1 VNKLA
6 TKNYTSLYRI
16 KEFLTSEIAPK
27 YLAADEI
34 NIAQIGL
41 FGYITETLSILGEDG
56 LNSTSIVFKE
66 CFANAA
72 ENIESLYLMA
82 AIYQLDSYFANAA
95 SMPFIVILNEEDI
108 LENGTYV
115 NGMITF
121 HIDKNTQFVIDD
133 MKFSLE
139 YDILITSKNTKDG
152 YIHTAQY
159 MMDEKLS
166 FSTIKNQYIRTKVQM
181 YNRENFVA
189 LLVELRQME
198 SREYEEVITSN
209 DKINFCS
216 FDFDLGEDV
225 LVAGFEAFYQAPSAT
240 ANEVQMIKKMENTP
254 KESDPFCFYTMPD
267 EGTLRISFSNDE
279 RFFMPEFNSTIRVVI
294 YTTDGAK
301 GNFRS
306 YTGDNINIITTAQ
319 KYAENNGLILFG
331 QCAGDSRGGKNSP
344 TMEEF
349 RDMVVTAQSTVL
361 SYTTDNDL
369 ALYFK
374 KMVDAGNTRIM
385 FMKRRDDSLIRLFN
399 AFTLLTDANNV
410 VLPTNTCE
418 LMINED
424 GIDKYYPETYRCVIK
439 AGKIYRYSDIF
450 KGSLE
455 IDNNLSI
462 HNDLDEYEDDFIYT
476 NPFLMIFSSRPV
488 NVGMYLN
495 SVDEVVHMDT
505 ENINQNSFVQF
516 MVSGLSVYRNAIL
529 GENEYK
535 FTINLLPTTTDL
547 ETCVTEVKDD
557 TRVTSSMR
565 VITNEWDGKQYI
577 DHHRIGVIMVFT
589 DKGTETCYIEF
600 ELKGFTNQYYIFE
613 GSIKTDDFVSSNN
626 KMRVLN
632 SVKHIVTNED
642 LDEKYIPS
650 SNLTVNLYTFYQY
663 DSQENEDH
671 KYSSRGIMKR
681 YTLTNKY
688 TSDTNKMDLIKP
700 LNMIRSN
707 LSYNQF
713 INLKDE
719 SDYNYRVSSVPMI
732 KANYVKDPDT
742 FKTFI
747 SNITSIYEYLNAEID
762 KLTNNFSIDIKF
774 YNTYGKSRHYAVDA
788 SANELGALEL
798 RNASYINP
806 NEDDEDGVG
815 KVFVDPNKTFEFEE
829 IDDKR
834 VYLDNINVRLRFAIK
849 PYYTT
854 DIENL
859 LKDIK
864 EYILNYLR
872 NGFDNFGNNS
882 YYNSN
887 LMRSLENDF
896 RDKIEYII
904 FKGIND
910 YPLEIQKLE
919 PIVNNENIQEYYDT
933 MLDYVPEYINIYY
946 KITEGKSEPMIEI
959 DVL

>member
-1 VNKLA
+1 MA

-16 KEFLTSEIAPK
+16 KEFLMTEMAPK
-27 YLAADEI
+27 YLAAEEI
-34 NIAQIGL
+34 NIAQVGL
-41 FGYITETLSILGEDG
+41 FGYITETLSVLGEDG

-82 AIYQLDSYFANAA
+82 AVYQLDSYFASAA

-108 LENGTYV
+108 LDNGTNV
-115 NGMITF
+115 NGMIQF
-121 HIDKNTQFVIDD
+121 YIDKNTQFVIDD
-133 MKFSLE
+133 MRFMLE
-139 YDILITSKNTKDG
+139 YDIKITTKNTKDG

-159 MMDEKLS
+159 VMDNKLS
-166 FSTIKNQYIRTKVQM
+166 FSTITNQYIRTKTLK

-198 SREYEEVITSN
+198 SREYEEIITSN

-216 FDFDLGEDV
+216 FDFDLGEEV
-225 LVAGFEAFYQAPSAT
+225 MIAGFEAFYQAPSAT
-240 ANEVQMIKKMENTP
+240 ANEVQLIKKMENTP

-267 EGTLRISFSNDE
+267 EGTLRISFSNDD
-279 RFFMPEFNSTIRVVI
+279 RFFVPEFNSTIRVVI

-301 GNFRS
+301 GNFNS
-306 YTGDNINIITTAQ
+306 YTGDNISIITTAER
-319 KYAENNGLILFG
+319 YNENNGLILFG
-331 QCAGDSRGGKNSP
+331 QCSGNSRGGKNSP

-349 RDMVVTAQSTVL
+349 RDMVVAAQSTVL

-374 KMVDAGNTRIM
+374 KMVNAGNTRIM

-410 VLPTNTCE
+410 IIPTNTCD
-418 LMINED
+418 LMIAED
-424 GIDKYYPETYRCVIK
+424 GIDEYYPETYRCVVK
-439 AGKIYRYSDIF
+439 AGKIYRYSDTF

-455 IDNNLSI
+455 VDNSMSMY
-462 HNDLDEYEDDFIYT
+462 DKLDNYEDDFIYT
-476 NPFLMIFSSRPV
+476 NPFLMIMSSRPV
-488 NVGMYLN
+488 NVGMYMN
-495 SVDEVVHMDT
+495 SVDEVIHMDT
-505 ENINQNSFVQF
+505 ENVNQNSFVQF

-529 GENEYK
+529 GEDDYK
-535 FTINLLPTTTDL
+535 FTINLLPTTTDI
-547 ETCVTEVKDD
+547 ETCVTEIKDD
-557 TRVTSSMR
+557 TRVLASDR
-565 VITNEWDGKQYI
+565 VILNDYDGKRYI
-577 DHHRIGVIMVFT
+577 DNNRIKVIMVFT

-600 ELKGFTNQYYIFE
+600 DLKGFTDQYYIFE
-613 GSIKTDDFVSSNN
+613 GKIKTDDFVSSNN
-626 KMRVLN
+626 KMRVLHT
-632 SVKHIVTNED
+632 VKHIVTNED
-642 LDEKYIPS
+642 LEEKYIPS
-650 SNLTVNLYTFYQY
+650 SNLTVNLYTFYRY
-663 DSQENEDH
+663 DSQDNEDH
-671 KYSSRGIMKR
+671 KYTARGIAKN

-688 TSDTNKMDLIKP
+688 TTNTNKMDLIKP
-700 LNMIRSN
+700 LNMIRSH

-713 INLKDE
+713 INLE
-719 SDYNYRVSSVPMI
+719 GNSDYNYRVASVPMV
-732 KANYVKDPDT
+732 KANYVKNPET
-742 FKTFI
+742 FNKFI
-747 SNITSIYEYLNAEID
+747 SNITAIYEYLNAEID

-788 SANELGALEL
+788 TVDELGLSEIK
-798 RNASYINP
+798 NASFIDPNDDSEDATGKIYINP
-806 NEDDEDGVG
+806 N
-815 KVFVDPNKTFEFEE
+815 KIFEFEE
-829 IDDKR
+829 LQDGR
-834 VYLDNINVRLRFAIK
+834 VYLDTINIRLKFAIK

-872 NGFDNFGNNS
+872 SEFDNYGNNA

-904 FKGIND
+904 FKGINN

-919 PIVNNENIQEYYDT
+919 PIVNAENIQEYYDA
-933 MLDYVPEYINIYY
+933 MLDYVPEYVNVYY
-946 KITEGKSEPMIEI
+946 KMTDGISEPMIEI
-959 DVL
+959 EVL